1 MYARRGPQ
9 TPFRVRPQE
18 TAQCNLHFQE
28 KAKVKATKCNFIFLP
43 NKLNFLTL
51 HYFWRENSKP
61 KRCKDQQY
69 CNALGIPSNK
79 VSIL

>member
-28 KAKVKATKCNFIFLP
+28 KAKVKATKRNFVFLP
-43 NKLNFLTL
+43 KKVQFSFQLKNHFRRK
-51 HYFWRENSKP
+51 NS
-61 KRCKDQQY
+61 
-69 CNALGIPSNK
+69 N
-79 VSIL
+79 